1 MSACLTC
8 SFSENPHGPFL
19 CYRSTQVT
27 VRVTSGQHAVAAGLT
42 SALTESLYASML
54 HYTSMLQ
61 ESLLDDKGMP
71 WIFNTRPLLTDCFT
85 QTAFTSSV
93 FFDEYMPAAVFSH
106 RQDYD
111 TPEVVLS
118 A

>member
-1 MSACLTC
+1 
-8 SFSENPHGPFL
+8 
-19 CYRSTQVT
+19 
-27 VRVTSGQHAVAAGLT
+27 
-42 SALTESLYASML
+42 
-54 HYTSMLQ
+54 MLQ
-61 ESLLDDKGMP
+61 ESLLDQEGMP
-71 WIFNTRPLLTDCFT
+71 WIFHVRPLPTDCFT
-85 QTAFTSSV
+85 RSAFTSSV